1 MTERVMVPTAS
12 LIRDVRFQARCL
24 MNTETVQAYTDWYLE
39 HEGEDLAVIQ
49 VVKVDDDY
57 FIVDGFHRHC
67 AAEAAGREHLLCD
80 VTEGTYQDAV
90 IAAAKAN
97 ETNGL
102 SRTSADKIRAVM
114 MLLDLPG
121 WENASKRKLAEGA
134 GVSRWTVSKA
144 LDIIRLRT
152 SAQTVPVD
160 DRPDDDEMDKPQVNI
175 LPKSLD
181 EDQPIPQ
188 RKVIDAPVS
197 PWREVASYIDQRV
210 RELSALRADFRSSK
224 DRRSFN
230 RIAYYQPDLCR
241 HIDNCLKIMRAC
253 IPNGKCG
260 MCRGTGVMEAGIDCH
275 RCHGSGYSTEVDA
288 SVPTRDIPDTDW

>member
-1 MTERVMVPTAS
+1 MLPTAS

-24 MNTETVQAYTDWYLE
+24 MNTETVQAYQDWYLE
-39 HEGEDLAVIQ
+39 HEGEDLSVIQ
-49 VVKVDDDY
+49 VVKVDGDY

-67 AAEAAGREHLLCD
+67 AAEGAGRDYLLCD

-121 WENASKRKLAEGA
+121 WETASKTALAEAA
-134 GVSRWTVSKA
+134 GVSRWTVGKA
-144 LDIIRLRT
+144 LDVVRLRT
-152 SAQTVPVD
+152 AARNVPVD
-160 DRPDDDEMDKPQVNI
+160 DRDPDPDPPPRVNVT
-175 LPKSLD
+175 PKSLD
-181 EDQPIPQ
+181 GGKPVPVRTQEE
-188 RKVIDAPVS
+188 AP
-197 PWREVASYIDQRV
+197 PPPFKEVVSYIEQRV

-224 DRRSFN
+224 DRKSFA
-230 RIAYYQPDLCR
+230 RIKNYQPDLCR
-241 HIDNCLKIMRAC
+241 HIDNCLKIMKAC

-260 MCRGTGVMEAGIDCH
+260 LCRGTGVLEAGIDCH
-275 RCHGSGYSTEVDA
+275 RCKGSGYSTEADA
-288 SVPTRDIPDTDW
+288 SVPTREIPDTTDW